1 MQIALQVGRALG
13 HIHQKNIVHRD
24 IKPEN
29 IRVDPAGRA
38 KLMDF
43 GIAKADGMPPTKAGF
58 TVGTP
63 YYMAPEQVLGED
75 VTIQADVYS
84 FGVLMYELFTG
95 KKPVE
100 AETSEKIFHKVLYE
114 PLNLEPLHEAAVVPA
129 AIDLVSRCMAKAP
142 ADRPQGLGI
151 VCGGIG
157 EILKQGALQP
167 RPAPAEPAGKPVSGD
182 DELPEFLQA
191 FPAPLRTQGGL
202 ALLGD
207 RHAGSNDSG
216 VLRIAARTDHLIID
230 ATFVAA
236 FRTSGGARFTGC
248 DRLGCD
254 RRRDLFVGPSRGRGA
269 WNDLLSGRSL
279 PVRPG

>member
-1 MQIALQVGRALG
+1 
-13 HIHQKNIVHRD
+13 
-24 IKPEN
+24 
-29 IRVDPAGRA
+29 
-38 KLMDF
+38 MDF

-63 YYMAPEQVLGED
+63 FYMAPEQVMGED

-84 FGVLMYELFTG
+84 FGVIMYELLTG
-95 KKPVE
+95 KKPVD

-129 AIDLVSRCMAKAP
+129 AIDLVSRCMAKSP

-167 RPAPAEPAGKPVSGD
+167 RPAPAEPAAKPASID
-182 DELPEFLQA
+182 AELPEFLQA

-202 ALLGD
+202 ALL
-207 RHAGSNDSG
+207 AGIATI
-216 VLRIAARTDHLIID
+216 VVMTVVFFALRLARII
-230 ATFVAA
+230 
-236 FRTSGGARFTGC
+236 
-248 DRLGCD
+248 
-254 RRRDLFVGPSRGRGA
+254 
-269 WNDLLSGRSL
+269 
-279 PVRPG
+279 